1 MVVVALHQRFGTVHM
16 SVFPG
21 RVLAHLMIGIAV
33 AVSLLVG
40 LVHHV
45 DAPAVAE
52 LVEVLAVGIVAGA
65 QKVDVGLLHECDVL
79 FVGGIV
85 HVAPRAG
92 MVVVTIDAA
101 QLHVLA
107 VDLKDLADAFH
118 ALHAEV
124 VGKFFIVLAILHAKQ
139 LHGEGI

>member
-1 MVVVALHQRFGTVHM
+1 
-16 SVFPG
+16 
-21 RVLAHLMIGIAV
+21 
-33 AVSLLVG
+33 
-40 LVHHV
+40 
-45 DAPAVAE
+45 
-52 LVEVLAVGIVAGA
+52 
-65 QKVDVGLLHECDVL
+65 
-79 FVGGIV
+79 
-85 HVAPRAG
+85 